1 MHKNTMKTPSRQFK
15 CSFRHKQNCEITNGI
30 SMLNT
35 HSPTQL
41 VSNVSNRKIIL
52 ICGKKDKRCPH
63 LNVVNCN
70 DGVTAGNCEEK
81 GRIKKK

>member
-35 HSPTQL
+35 L
-41 VSNVSNRKIIL
+41 VSNVAYIKLFRNER
-52 ICGKKDKRCPH
+52 GH
-63 LNVVNCN
+63 LPFRN
-70 DGVTAGNCEEK
+70 DGVLGL
-81 GRIKKK
+81 IKINDVR